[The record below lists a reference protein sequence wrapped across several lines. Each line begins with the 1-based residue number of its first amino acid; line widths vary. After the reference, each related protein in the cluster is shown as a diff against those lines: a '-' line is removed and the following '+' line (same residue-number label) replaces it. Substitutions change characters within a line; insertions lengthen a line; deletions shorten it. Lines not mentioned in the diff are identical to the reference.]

1 MATPRP
7 SPPATVDPE
16 PAFQVEPSG
25 FRKLSI
31 IIPCYN
37 EHQNIQAVLDA
48 VSQVD
53 VGMQKELIVVDD
65 GSTDGTV
72 ELLQEIREKT
82 PDADILKVHFSMLN
96 SGKGWAIRIG
106 LKYATGDIILI
117 QDADLEY
124 DPNDIPK
131 VIAPIREGRAD
142 VVYGSR
148 FKGKV
153 TGMALPNL
161 VCNKLLAGLAT
172 LLYGTAISDEATA
185 YKAFRRDAILGI
197 KLKCQRF
204 EFCPEVT
211 AKVLRAGARLT
222 EVPISYHGRTTAE
235 GKKIGWKDGVEAIYT
250 LVKYRFQR

>member
-7 SPPATVDPE
+7 LPPMETHAT
-16 PAFQVEPSG
+16 PAFQVETNR

-37 EHQNIQAVLDA
+37 EHQNIEKVLE
-48 VSQVD
+48 VVQGVD
-53 VGMQKELIVVDD
+53 VGMEKELIIIDD

-72 ELLQEIREKT
+72 EVLQEIREKT

-96 SGKGWAIRIG
+96 SGKGFAIRIG
-106 LKYATGDIILI
+106 LKYATGDIVLI

-124 DPNDIPK
+124 DPHDIPK
-131 VIAPIREGRAD
+131 VLAPIKEGKAD

-148 FKGKV
+148 FKGSV
-153 TGMALPNL
+153 QGMALPNL
-161 VCNKLLAGLAT
+161 VCNKILAGLAT
-172 LLYGTAISDEATA
+172 LLYGTHITDEATA
-185 YKAFRRDAILGI
+185 YKAFRRDVIQ
-197 KLKCQRF
+197 KVDLKCQRF

-211 AKVLRAGARLT
+211 AKVLKAGAKLV
-222 EVPISYHGRTTAE
+222 EVPITYRGRTTAE

-250 LVKYRFQR
+250 LLLYRFKK